1 MDWREIA
8 PGRLDAGPSEAL
20 RQTRAFRRRVA
31 GARRC
36 RLSAAV
42 AFTLGS
48 AVPLAQAGHAAGP
61 VTITDSWFRYILP
74 QVPAGGY
81 MTLRNASD
89 RAVALTGS
97 ASPACGMLMAHKTE
111 EKGGMASMVPVQS
124 VTVPAHGSFTFAPGG
139 YHLMCMQPR
148 MKAGEA
154 VSVTLTFADGQRV
167 VVPFAVHGANYKP
180 GAH

>member
-1 MDWREIA
+1 MRDTATVRR
-8 PGRLDAGPSEAL
+8 PNSDRL
-20 RQTRAFRRRVA
+20 RAIS
-31 GARRC
+31 RC
-36 RLSAAV
+36 TFA

-48 AVPLAQAGHAAGP
+48 AVLLTPAGYANSP
-61 VTITDSWFRYILP
+61 ITVTNSWFRYILP

-97 ASPACGMLMAHKTE
+97 ASPACGVLMAHKTE
-111 EKGGMASMVPVQS
+111 DKGGMATMVPVKS
-124 VTVPAHGSFTFAPGG
+124 VAVPAHGTLAFAPGG

-148 MKAGEA
+148 MKPGEA

-167 VVPFAVHGANYKP
+167 VAPFDVHGVNYKP
-180 GAH
+180 GAQ